1 MYQNFS
7 LLHCERTDLVTRR
20 KYMSVKSSS
29 LCLAFT
35 LICSFLEVLLFS
47 GMFIHARKQLPKD
60 VKVTRP
66 VLGCSGQQRKPLKL
80 WSSIL
85 ATVVG
90 FFVCLFFVLHQCY
103 YFLTLTCILI
113 NDLNVYPEK
122 SYFHF

>member
-1 MYQNFS
+1 
-7 LLHCERTDLVTRR
+7 
-20 KYMSVKSSS
+20 MSVKSSS

-90 FFVCLFFVLHQCY
+90 FFVCLFVFCLTPV
-103 YFLTLTCILI
+103 FLFSYT
-113 NDLNVYPEK
+113 NVYFNK
-122 SYFHF
+122 